1 MNSEMP
7 KDIKKWETMRQKG
20 KTKFI
25 LLNGVV
31 AWGIPMFV
39 IMTFVINRERART
52 KPAWLLLVSAVIWAI
67 GGACFGLAI
76 WTISEKKYQRY
87 TAAKNPNE
95 IK

>member
-1 MNSEMP
+1 MNTEMP
-7 KDIKKWETMRQKG
+7 KDIKKWEITRQKC

-52 KPAWLLLVSAVIWAI
+52 DPAWLLLLSAVIWAI
-67 GGACFGLAI
+67 GGACFGFAI
-76 WTISEKKYQRY
+76 WTISERKYQRY
-87 TAAKNPNE
+87 IAAKNANE
-95 IK
+95 R

>member
-7 KDIKKWETMRQKG
+7 KDIRKWGITRQKG
-20 KTKFI
+20 KMKFI

-52 KPAWLLLVSAVIWAI
+52 DPVWLLLVSAVIWAI

-76 WTISEKKYQRY
+76 WTISERKYQRY
-87 TAAKNPNE
+87 IAAKNANE
-95 IK
+95 R

>member
-7 KDIKKWETMRQKG
+7 NDLKKWETTRQKG

-31 AWGIPMFV
+31 AWGVPMFV
-39 IMTFVINRERART
+39 IMTFVVNRERVRT
-52 KPAWLLLVSAVIWAI
+52 DPPWMLLLAAVIWAI

-76 WTISEKKYQRY
+76 WIISEKKYQKY
-87 TAAKNPNE
+87 IAAKNPNE
-95 IK
+95 R